1 MGRIVGDMDRAEA
14 MRQRIDLY
22 RQYLREGVSAELAAV
37 YLREIAAAEA
47 ELKAIDSQGRPPP
60 DARK

>member
-1 MGRIVGDMDRAEA
+1 MDRAEA